1 MFQFLAQNVLQY
13 LSLVTLFSAILHG
26 HTVDD
31 LSTIFV
37 ERKKRTES
45 CKRKLLK
52 YGGSKKWTFF
62 AFQKELDPDKGKAQ
76 IFSVTRLG
84 DFYKFLGTN
93 CLKKV
98 AQIIWWLFGLFLI
111 MSLLCKTLRLLFVQF
126 LGKIGLLFSPTSGHI
141 VYKFQ
146 RM

>member
-52 YGGSKKWTFF
+52 YGGSKK
-62 AFQKELDPDKGKAQ
+62 
-76 IFSVTRLG
+76 
-84 DFYKFLGTN
+84 
-93 CLKKV
+93 
-98 AQIIWWLFGLFLI
+98 
-111 MSLLCKTLRLLFVQF
+111 
-126 LGKIGLLFSPTSGHI
+126 
-141 VYKFQ
+141 
-146 RM
+146 